1 MSVPVQSIM
10 LHRLN
15 LSYPV
20 LGYDR
25 GLVGLLGKKKMGK
38 RLDDLLKKREQLN
51 AQIHQEKNKHS
62 QQKRKE
68 DTRRKILLGAL
79 MMDLMKKGELD
90 EKKILKR
97 LDGFLTKE
105 MERKLFDL
113 TLINEGSKQK
123 VATTKSND
131 SPTVEIILESVL
143 KKNRI
148 PVIKAIRGVTGL
160 DLKETVEL
168 MDAAP
173 TSIIKVGL
181 NEAEEIKKRL
191 MEAGA
196 KVSLKK

>member
-1 MSVPVQSIM
+1 M
-10 LHRLN
+10 
-15 LSYPV
+15 
-20 LGYDR
+20 
-25 GLVGLLGKKKMGK
+25 GKK
-38 RLDDLLKKREQLN
+38 LDELLKKREQLN
-51 AQIHQEKNKHS
+51 TQITKERNKLSS
-62 QQKRKE
+62 QQRKE

-79 MMDLMKKGELD
+79 IMEMMKKGELD

-97 LDGFLTKE
+97 LDSFLTRDID
-105 MERKLFDL
+105 RKLFDL
-113 TLINEGSKQK
+113 TLINEGSKQIA
-123 VATTKSND
+123 VVEKSND

-148 PVIKAIRGVTGL
+148 PVMKAIRGVTGL
-160 DLKETVEL
+160 DIKEAVEL